1 MMVRRLV
8 IPLVLSLACM
18 LGVAALHAEV
28 IEQVLVR
35 VNGEILTLTDFEKRQ
50 IAELQSRA
58 EELGNLPPNDP
69 KLARAVAESVPRLI
83 LGAVDELLLMQRARE
98 NGWALT
104 EARFQE
110 ILKDIREQNKLED
123 DEAFRKALQ
132 AEGLTEA
139 DMRAGFE
146 REMLIRQIRQVEVID
161 KISVTEQ
168 EERAYYDANL
178 KEFTTPGE
186 VTLRE
191 ILVEVPAGEG
201 PARDAAEAR
210 ARTTA
215 EETRARLAAGEPF
228 PRLAGEVSASGSK
241 ANGGLVG
248 PLQVEKLVPE
258 LQKAIAALEVGGL
271 SEVVRTPRGYQIIR
285 LESRSETRVRPFD
298 EVRGEVSRRLAEQK
312 GRGEMLRYLERLRA
326 QANIVWRHDEL
337 KRAYEKALADRRATL
352 EQEQA
357 AAQQS

>member
-1 MMVRRLV
+1 MMVRRLAA
-8 IPLVLSLACM
+8 PLALSFACM
-18 LGVAALHAEV
+18 LGLTALRAEV

-35 VNGEILTLTDFEKRQ
+35 VNGEILTLTEFERRQ
-50 IAELQSRA
+50 FAELQSRA
-58 EELGNLPPNDP
+58 EELGKLPPNDP

-98 NGWALT
+98 HGWALT
-104 EARFQE
+104 DARFAE
-110 ILKDIREQNKLED
+110 FVKDIREQYQLQD
-123 DEAFRKALQ
+123 DAAFKKALES
-132 AEGLTEA
+132 EGLTEA
-139 DMRAGFE
+139 DMRANLE
-146 REMLIRQIRQVEVID
+146 RDMLIRQVRTVEVLE
-161 KISVTEQ
+161 KINVTEQ

-191 ILVEVPAGEG
+191 ILIEVPAGEG
-201 PARDAAEAR
+201 AARDAAEAKAR
-210 ARTTA
+210 ATA

-228 PRLAGEVSASGSK
+228 PRLAAEVSASGTK

-248 PLQVEKLVPE
+248 PLRVEALVPE
-258 LQKAIAALEVGGL
+258 LQKALANLPVGGL

-285 LESRSETRVRPFD
+285 VESRSETRVRPF
-298 EVRGEVSRRLAEQK
+298 EEARGEISRRLAEQK

-337 KRAYEKALADRRATL
+337 KKAYEKALAERRATL
-352 EQEQA
+352 EQEE
-357 AAQQS
+357 AAQKS